1 MKIKTN
7 PFFFSPL
14 QYHNVNS
21 KLFGRLRPQDIK
33 VRLGEYDFEESEET
47 RALDFKI
54 SEIRVHRDYD
64 LTTYENDIA
73 ILKMYRP
80 TIFDSYIWPVCLP
93 PIDQTFEHRDAIV
106 TGWY

>member
-1 MKIKTN
+1 M
-7 PFFFSPL
+7 F
-14 QYHNVNS
+14 V
-21 KLFGRLRPQDIK
+21 RLRPQDIK